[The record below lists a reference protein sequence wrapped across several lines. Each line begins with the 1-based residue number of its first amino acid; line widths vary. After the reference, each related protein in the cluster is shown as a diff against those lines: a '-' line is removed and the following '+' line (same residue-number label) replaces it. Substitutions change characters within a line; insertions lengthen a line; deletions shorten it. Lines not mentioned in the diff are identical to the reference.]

1 MCTGTN
7 LQICRCLRD
16 WNREGNRFIILL
28 GAEIDCSCKCPL
40 KFFKMTIV
48 KNAEMECFNPEI
60 TREIEISSNKYIV
73 NDRYYLMD
81 FSAWDDQIRDWL
93 ANKEGIVIGNEH
105 LHVINHLRYLYSQ
118 NKRHPASRAVTSDLS
133 MKFGAEK
140 GTTRYFHT
148 LFPKG
153 IHQAYLIAGI
163 PMQDSC
169 C

>member
-1 MCTGTN
+1 
-7 LQICRCLRD
+7 
-16 WNREGNRFIILL
+16 
-28 GAEIDCSCKCPL
+28 
-40 KFFKMTIV
+40 MTIV